1 MDYYDICLTPAPTAK
16 DIRKADLEAIK
27 KEIEKLNETFNISIS
42 PVKDFENFNTWS
54 VSSETDEMGFIDKY
68 IENYK
73 SSWKNLKRLITK
85 VYNKSKNWKDVNDQL
100 ENYEKFGDNFAKEF
114 KQKAKEISDNLGN
127 ITESMKDLH
136 IDKIKDITKRANGG
150 NSPEAK
156 LEKKVNEFKNEL
168 AQYAKEFGKFDGS
181 SKGTICYK
189 HLEKLMNIAS
199 ATGFEIIR

>member
-1 MDYYDICLTPAPTAK
+1 M
-16 DIRKADLEAIK
+16 EAIK

-136 IDKIKDITKRANGG
+136 IDKIKDIK
-150 NSPEAK
+150 SK
-156 LEKKVNEFKNEL
+156 IQIIIIIIQIKYIF
-168 AQYAKEFGKFDGS
+168 S
-181 SKGTICYK
+181 S
-189 HLEKLMNIAS
+189 
-199 ATGFEIIR
+199 